1 MLKLFRRSRNTVVD
15 DGEPGP
21 FPSVGE
27 GRRVY
32 AIGDIHGRLDL
43 LRDLTARVIEDARAR
58 GAVSSLQLVLL
69 GDLVDRG
76 PDAAGVVDLV
86 IRLSRAWPAFT
97 CLMGN
102 HEEVFHMALCG
113 DLGALQFFTRI
124 GGRETLLSY
133 GVEEELV
140 DGDDEERLLARL
152 LECVPQAHRDFIADL
167 SHSLAIGDYLFV
179 HAGIRPG
186 VPIDEQKPR
195 DMHWIREEFLRS
207 EDRHSHMV
215 IHGHNIT
222 PVVDEQPNRIGI
234 DTGAYA
240 SDHLTAIGLE
250 GTDRWFLST

>member
-1 MLKLFRRSRNTVVD
+1 
-15 DGEPGP
+15 
-21 FPSVGE
+21 
-27 GRRVY
+27 
-32 AIGDIHGRLDL
+32 
-43 LRDLTARVIEDARAR
+43 
-58 GAVSSLQLVLL
+58 
-69 GDLVDRG
+69 
-76 PDAAGVVDLV
+76 
-86 IRLSRAWPAFT
+86 
-97 CLMGN
+97 
-102 HEEVFHMALCG
+102 MALCG

-167 SHSLAIGDYLFV
+167 PHSLAIGDYLFV

>member
-1 MLKLFRRSRNTVVD
+1 MLKLFRKSKSAVE
-15 DGEPGP
+15 DGPSDP
-21 FPSVGE
+21 SPSVGP

-43 LRDLTARVIEDARAR
+43 LHDLTAHVIEDARAR
-58 GAVSSLQLVLL
+58 GAVDSLQIVLL

-86 IRLSRAWPAFT
+86 IRLTRAWPAFT

-102 HEEVFHMALCG
+102 HEEVFHMALSG

-140 DGDDEERLLARL
+140 DGDDEERLLVRM
-152 LECVPQAHRDFIADL
+152 LECVPNAHRDFIAHL
-167 SHSLAIGDYLFV
+167 PHSLTIGDYAFV

-186 VPIDEQKPR
+186 VPVDEQKPR
-195 DMHWIREEFLRS
+195 DLHWIREEFLRCG
-207 EDRHSHMV
+207 DRHSHIV

-222 PVVDEQPNRIGI
+222 PDVDEQHNRIGI

-240 SDHLTAIGLE
+240 SDRLTAIGLE
-250 GTDRWFLST
+250 GTDRWYLST